1 MKSGLHFFSG
11 KCELAY
17 SYSGRNSDSIHIRSR
32 NSDTLLV
39 SLLSKIRRKF
49 DTSIPMQIRQYRWPT
64 LLSNIRFSASFRRLE
79 ESTQLLYLVHD
90 VAPVFQGSISC
101 SVRGFKSNL
110 GQKYESNFFG
120 QTFSCFFFLEIQ
132 KGCS

>member
-1 MKSGLHFFSG
+1 MS
-11 KCELAY
+11 
-17 SYSGRNSDSIHIRSR
+17 
-32 NSDTLLV
+32 
-39 SLLSKIRRKF
+39 
-49 DTSIPMQIRQYRWPT
+49 
-64 LLSNIRFSASFRRLE
+64 LSNVRFSASFRRLE